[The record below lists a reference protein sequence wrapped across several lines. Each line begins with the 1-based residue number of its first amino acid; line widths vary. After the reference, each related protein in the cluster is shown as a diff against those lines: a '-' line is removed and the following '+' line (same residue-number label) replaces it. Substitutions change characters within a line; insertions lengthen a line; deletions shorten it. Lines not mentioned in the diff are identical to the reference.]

1 MYDIIGCP
9 CTSHQEA
16 LPTLI
21 PQPSPSG
28 DKLQC
33 FVCIAEQV
41 TELLTGLNL
50 IKNEWHYDET
60 RAERFAPTQRISSSY
75 PGLKVCF
82 GDSVQHQYNLHQ
94 ATYDAD

>member
-9 CTSHQEA
+9 CASHQEA

-21 PQPSPSG
+21 PHPPSG

-60 RAERFAPTQRISSSY
+60 RAERFAPTQGIYSSY
-75 PGLKVCF
+75 LGLKPSV
-82 GDSVQHQYNLHQ
+82 GDSMQDQ
-94 ATYDAD
+94 